1 MSDAATGTGGRIRI
15 FSGIQPTGSKHLGNL
30 IGGVRQY
37 VEGQEVGDSIY
48 CLVDLHAITVK
59 HDPAALRRQVHDTV
73 SILIAAGLDPDRCIL
88 FRQSDVAEHTYL
100 CWLLASVTAYGEL
113 RRMTQF
119 KEKSAEQRDFVSSG
133 LFLYP
138 VLQAADIL
146 AYQTD
151 EVPVGEDQKQHIEL
165 ARTVAERFNSR
176 YGQMFTVPRHRIPDV
191 GARILDLQDP
201 DKKMSTT
208 GGSEQGTVY
217 ILDTPEAIARKFK
230 SAITDSG
237 REIRQAPDKRG
248 ISNLIEIMAVARGVS
263 PGDIEREYA
272 SGPGYARFKDDV
284 GAAVAEYLRPIR
296 TAYDTIRSDESHLE
310 SILREGAAK
319 ARAIAAKT
327 VETAADRMGLGA
339 GSGADDADGRSGVRR
354 EAGRRCVRGRA
365 PGLHGTVQGARG
377 SDPRAED
384 RVRRLDR
391 DGHRRIPRPLEV
403 GGELV
408 TGGGDVVPR
417 RLRDHARAQGRPTD
431 AAARGRGRGGSSRCV
446 AGSRVRALDR
456 ARGVPDGRA
465 RDRARA
471 RRGGPAVHAR
481 GRPPAEFA
489 HLYPDVLEDV
499 NADDLARI
507 AAVVLRPPPLVDLS
521 HVTPIRYSMAEA
533 VEAVRDHMGRLGQAS
548 FRDLVADC
556 DERIQIVVRFLAL
569 LELYR
574 EGMVDLAQAATFG
587 EIHIRWEGEAA

>member
-1 MSDAATGTGGRIRI
+1 VSDAATGTGGKIRI

-59 HDPAALRRQVHDTV
+59 HDPGALRRQVHDTV

-248 ISNLIEIMAVARGVS
+248 ISNLIEIVAVARGVS

-272 SGPGYARFKDDV
+272 SGPGYARFKEDV

-339 GSGADDADGRSGVRR
+339 GSGAG
-354 EAGRRCVRGRA
+354 
-365 PGLHGTVQGARG
+365 
-377 SDPRAED
+377 
-384 RVRRLDR
+384 
-391 DGHRRIPRPLEV
+391 
-403 GGELV
+403 
-408 TGGGDVVPR
+408 
-417 RLRDHARAQGRPTD
+417 
-431 AAARGRGRGGSSRCV
+431 
-446 AGSRVRALDR
+446 
-456 ARGVPDGRA
+456 
-465 RDRARA
+465 
-471 RRGGPAVHAR
+471 
-481 GRPPAEFA
+481 
-489 HLYPDVLEDV
+489 
-499 NADDLARI
+499 
-507 AAVVLRPPPLVDLS
+507 
-521 HVTPIRYSMAEA
+521 
-533 VEAVRDHMGRLGQAS
+533 
-548 FRDLVADC
+548 
-556 DERIQIVVRFLAL
+556 
-569 LELYR
+569 
-574 EGMVDLAQAATFG
+574 
-587 EIHIRWEGEAA
+587 